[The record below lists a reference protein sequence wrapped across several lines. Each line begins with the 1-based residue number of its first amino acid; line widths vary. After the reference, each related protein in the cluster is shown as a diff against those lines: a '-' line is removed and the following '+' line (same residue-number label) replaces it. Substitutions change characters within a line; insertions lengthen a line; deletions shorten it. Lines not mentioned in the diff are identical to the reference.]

1 MKIRV
6 RHTKL
11 GKIRFTS
18 HRDSARHWER
28 AVRKAGVPL
37 AYSAGFTPRPRMSFG
52 LALPTGAESLA
63 EYLDMELAADTVD
76 GLDELDGLAARFG
89 AALPIGYEVTHV
101 VPREAGSAS
110 LQEDVVACTW
120 WLTLEGVDP
129 SALDD
134 AIATTMA
141 ADTVPVTRERKG
153 QQSTDDVRPA
163 ILELTSGG
171 SLDLPYDDPRPHL
184 CAMLATNGRG
194 LRPSEL
200 VAAMFPALD
209 PVDTAARVLRTQQ
222 WIERDGLRR
231 EIIPA
236 DPVATRTP
244 VECA

>member
-1 MKIRV
+1 MKLRI

-63 EYLDMELAADTVD
+63 EYLDMELAPDAVHADQ
-76 GLDELDGLAARFG
+76 LDELAATFG
-89 AALPIGYEVTHV
+89 AALPVGYEVTHV
-101 VPREAGSAS
+101 VPREPGSAS

-120 WLTLEGVDP
+120 WLTIEGVDP
-129 SALDD
+129 DALDQ
-134 AIATTMA
+134 AIAATMA
-141 ADTVPVTRERKG
+141 ADTLPVTRERKG

-163 ILELTSGG
+163 ILELSSGS

-194 LRPSEL
+194 LRPTEL

-222 WIERDGLRR
+222 WIERDGVRR

-236 DPVATRTP
+236 TSVAARTP